1 MSVRKVPNREP
12 FDDTDE
18 NGISTFEEAWDQF
31 RLNDSSS
38 FVDIPPFAVLAL
50 MLVMFIIHI
59 TSSSCILK
67 LKLNSTSFSTL
78 VSLGFYTLISPPLH
92 YDWQFFYR
100 QSDEKDSILLCWKRL
115 KDNIECLMGK
125 SIILFYQQVKDSF
138 PSPCSHC
145 DNGTSR
151 ILHSFASPQNSNLQ
165 GI

>member
-1 MSVRKVPNREP
+1 MSVRNDPNREP
-12 FDDTDE
+12 FDDTDD
-18 NGISTFEEAWDQF
+18 NGITTFEEAWNQF

-59 TSSSCILK
+59 PASSCILK

-115 KDNIECLMGK
+115 KYNIECWMGK
-125 SIILFYQQVKDSF
+125 SVILFYQQVKDSF

-151 ILHSFASPQNSNLQ
+151 ILHSFASHQNSNLQ